1 MTEKTI
7 GAIASSFL
15 HNPPLEKPETC
26 EKHGP
31 YTAKCYLGSRFQPC
45 PQCQEEQMQ
54 QRQREEEE
62 RAQQEAQRRWSLRLR
77 DAQIPER
84 FKDRTL
90 SNFEVNCEGQQD
102 ALNFAKDFALEFNK
116 RHSGRCAIFLGERG
130 TGKTHL
136 ACGIAHYVTK
146 IGQSAMFT
154 SVSKMVRRIRE
165 AKSFDSDETESQAIK
180 IYTFPD
186 LLILDEIGLQSGT
199 DAEARSLFDVLN
211 DRYEQRLPTILLSNL
226 DLAGIE
232 HAIGPRLFD
241 RLREDGCQYRV
252 FDWPSARGNLS

>member
-7 GAIASSFL
+7 GAIANSML
-15 HNPPLEKPETC
+15 HNPPLERDATC
-26 EKHGP
+26 EKHGA
-31 YTAKCYLGSRFQPC
+31 YIAKCYLGNHYRGC
-45 PQCQEEQMQ
+45 TKCEDERRQEQE
-54 QRQREEEE
+54 RKEKEEAEL
-62 RAQQEAQRRWSLRLR
+62 EAQHRWKMRLR
-77 DAQIPER
+77 AAQIPER
-84 FKDRTL
+84 FKERTL
-90 SNFEVNCEGQQD
+90 TNFEVHCDGQQD
-102 ALNFAKDFALEFNK
+102 ALDFAKDFAREFNGG
-116 RHSGRCAIFLGERG
+116 HSGRCAIFLGERG

-146 IGQSAMFT
+146 IGQTAMFT
-154 SVSKMVRRIRE
+154 TVSKMVRRIRE
-165 AKSFDSDETESQAIK
+165 AKSFDSEETESQAIE
-180 IYTFPD
+180 IYTYPH

-252 FDWPSARGNLS
+252 FDWPSARGNLA